1 MDGFKDRALGS
12 MLGLAVGDAL
22 GVTLEF
28 EPLPPRP
35 WSPLLSGPHT
45 EISGGGPFGW
55 VLGQVSDD
63 THMACALA
71 GSLGEVGCYDTADAL
86 RRYKA
91 WLDLR
96 PPDAGSLTRRIVP
109 RGVRSGTPSEEARAD
124 WEATGRTNA
133 PNGSLMRTAPIGVF
147 FRNDAEALRAASL
160 DDSAVTHFDPRCQL
174 ACAVFNAGIAAAV
187 AGARTPRE
195 VFDASALEL
204 RRAAAEAAR
213 RYFPD
218 DGALVQEAM
227 TTLQADLQS
236 AAKADPDLCGGEVH
250 LTRTAGFVRVA
261 FRLAFWELL
270 HAPTFEAAL
279 LDVVNRG
286 ADADT
291 NGAIAGALLGAY
303 HGAES
308 IPARWLEPV
317 MAAKPSVGGGDGD
330 PAYHPNALVRFAATA
345 LPHS

>member
-1 MDGFKDRALGS
+1 LNGLKDRALGS

-28 EPLPPRP
+28 EALPPKP

-45 EISGGGPFGW
+45 NIRGGGPFGW

-71 GSLGEVGCYDTADAL
+71 GSLQEVGRYDTADAL

-109 RGVRSGTPSEEARAD
+109 RGVRSGTPFEEARAD

-147 FRNDAEALRAASL
+147 FWNDAEALRAASL
-160 DDSAVTHFDPRCQL
+160 DDSAATHFDPRCQL

-187 AGARTPRE
+187 AAARAPRE
-195 VFDASALEL
+195 VFDAATLEL
-204 RRAAAEAAR
+204 PRAAEEAAE

-218 DGALVQEAM
+218 DRGLVQKAAAS
-227 TTLQADLQS
+227 LQADLQ
-236 AAKADPDLCGGEVH
+236 AAAQDDPDLYGSKLH
-250 LTRTAGFVRVA
+250 ITRTEGFVRVA

-270 HAPTFEAAL
+270 HAPTFDEGL
-279 LDVVNRG
+279 LDAVNRG
-286 ADADT
+286 GDADT
-291 NGAIAGALLGAY
+291 NGAIAGALLGAC
-303 HGAES
+303 HGAEA
-308 IPARWLEPV
+308 IPARWVEPV
-317 MAAKPSVGGGDGD
+317 LAAAPSVGGGGGD
-330 PAYHPNALVRFAATA
+330 PAYHPKALVRFVEKCFGK
-345 LPHS
+345 